1 VELLHIEFPLLP
13 GSAPDNGSPLGV
25 HLQHVAFRAFAVPA
39 KDTAENHRD
48 IAHQIYRIIVHDDQP
63 GMIERIL
70 LLGLRR
76 LQKARI
82 VHGMISQPGH
92 ESYRQYR

>member
-1 VELLHIEFPLLP
+1 
-13 GSAPDNGSPLGV
+13 
-25 HLQHVAFRAFAVPA
+25 
-39 KDTAENHRD
+39 
-48 IAHQIYRIIVHDDQP
+48 
-63 GMIERIL
+63 MIERIL

-82 VHGMISQPGH
+82 VHGMIRQPGH